1 MSRSCRTES
10 AFSERQASFWKASLF
25 DEQVFLISKAHFDK
39 QALVE
44 SASMIVQL
52 FQDYPSRIFK
62 VVLSFPRG
70 IPNMLVEA

>member
-1 MSRSCRTES
+1 M
-10 AFSERQASFWKASLF
+10 
-25 DEQVFLISKAHFDK
+25 SKAHFDK